1 MVPRAES
8 GNYALG
14 GTSPKS
20 FGTFIQL
27 EVEEI
32 GENHVNPDLR
42 YRVSL
47 KLTHPLFIKTPKT
60 DQYTLQIF
68 FIRSSEMTD
77 LHRRVQSKISASNRI
92 WYAKFDKFTTIF
104 ECSPIA
110 PFLLNEN
117 YQENTTCALSNKPG
131 REFYCKDMPSATTC
145 ETNKLLRIGYKPT
158 ESKRLG
164 TLLEGFNPDK
174 YYEHLVYKQNFNVGM
189 NTKTVNSDDHQ
200 PYWDGTVYKD
210 PLVPSMTSQPSRRSV
225 LKNKIF
231 VSVGDSINWHLIGD
245 LKRDAGRCV
254 ETSWNFLG
262 LKSDD
267 KLCGNVR
274 EYAPTKWVCKEI
286 NTTFYHIW
294 HGNPLHNPWNGHS
307 KFSCPLIQH
316 YAGEI
321 LDRMVEH
328 GWFGVEY
335 VVFTDVGVHLAI
347 FNPIVVYRRLVDVEK
362 SAAHWVKVGSE
373 LKFKPGKV
381 IYKGML
387 YNRGDLK
394 NVYSTVSST
403 IMKRIQELA
412 EFIFGNSCVKVFD
425 FWGLSESVFDHQK
438 VGEIHPG
445 LGVGSSGWI
454 TNNVRNRFLGLLA
467 NEFE

>member
-1 MVPRAES
+1 MS
-8 GNYALG
+8 
-14 GTSPKS
+14 
-20 FGTFIQL
+20 
-27 EVEEI
+27 
-32 GENHVNPDLR
+32 
-42 YRVSL
+42 
-47 KLTHPLFIKTPKT
+47 
-60 DQYTLQIF
+60 
-68 FIRSSEMTD
+68 D
-77 LHRRVQSKISASNRI
+77 LHRRVQSKISASNRM
-92 WYAKFDKFTTIF
+92 WYAKFSEYSTIF

-110 PFLLNEN
+110 PFLLKDNF
-117 YQENTTCALSNKPG
+117 QQNTTCALSDKPG

-145 ETNKLLRIGYKPT
+145 KDNKLLRIGYKPT
-158 ESKRLG
+158 QSKVLG
-164 TLLEGFNPDK
+164 TLLEGFNPDR
-174 YYEHLVYKQNFNVGM
+174 YYEHLVYKHDFDVEIGVKAMNSNNF
-189 NTKTVNSDDHQ
+189 Q
-200 PYWDGTVYKD
+200 PYWEGADFKD
-210 PLVPSMTSQPSRRSV
+210 PKVPEMTTKASRQLV

-231 VSVGDSINWHLIGD
+231 VSVGDSINWHLIRD
-245 LKRDAGRCV
+245 LKKDAGRCI
-254 ETSWNFLG
+254 ESSWNFLG

-274 EYAPTKWVCKEI
+274 EYAPTKWFCKDI

-316 YAGEI
+316 YSGEI

-328 GWFGVEY
+328 GWFGEEY
-335 VVFTDVGVHLAI
+335 VVFADVGVHLAI
-347 FNPIVVYRRLVDVEK
+347 FNPIVVYRRLVDFRK
-362 SAAHWVKVGSE
+362 SAENWVKVGSE

-412 EFIFGNSCVKVFD
+412 EFVFEKSCCVKVFD

-445 LGVGSSGWI
+445 LGAGSSSWI
-454 TNNVRNRFLGLLA
+454 ADNVRKRFLGLLA
-467 NEFE
+467 NELQ